1 MADRVGSLVVV
12 HADESCLGNGMEGDN
27 PGGAASLVETLIGED
42 IVRHDLYISA
52 HATTNNRMALAGA
65 IAAFALLSEQRSQLK
80 LVYVS
85 DSQYLVKGITEWV
98 PGWRARGWKRKGGAV
113 ENLEL
118 WKRLVKVSTGHD
130 ATWKWVR
137 GHAGH
142 AKNEYVN
149 DLAILAATEQ
159 RTSEGLVESGLEQWL
174 DRERSRGKYTDY
186 DPDRAARELEAE
198 LP

>member
-1 MADRVGSLVVV
+1 MTDRVDNLVVV
-12 HADESCLGNGMEGDN
+12 HADESCLGNGMQGDN
-27 PGGAASLVETLIGED
+27 PGGAASLVETVSGEV

-52 HATTNNRMALAGA
+52 PATTNNRMALAGA
-65 IAAFALLSEQRSQLK
+65 IATFALLSERHTRLK

-149 DLAILAATEQ
+149 DLAIRAATEQ
-159 RTSEGLVESGLEQWL
+159 TISDGLVESALAQWL
-174 DRERSRGKYTDY
+174 DRKRGRGQFTDY
-186 DPDRAARELEAE
+186 DPDQAVRELEAE
-198 LP
+198 LQ